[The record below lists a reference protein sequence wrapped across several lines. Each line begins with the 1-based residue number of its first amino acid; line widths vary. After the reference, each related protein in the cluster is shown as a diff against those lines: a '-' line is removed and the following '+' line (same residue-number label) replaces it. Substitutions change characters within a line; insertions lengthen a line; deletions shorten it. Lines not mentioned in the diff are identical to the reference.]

1 MIVDTSVL
9 IALIREEPVTA
20 RFVPVLNRN
29 VGRLK
34 MSTANFL
41 EAAIVADANDDIV
54 ISERL
59 DAVLRLFAIELIP
72 VSTDHVRVAREAYR
86 TFGKGRHRAKL
97 NFGDC
102 FAYAL
107 ARTTGEPL
115 LFKGDDF
122 AQTDVVDAAPPI
134 R

>member
-9 IALIREEPVTA
+9 VTLLREEPATA

-29 VGRLK
+29 VGQLK
-34 MSTANFL
+34 MSTANYF
-41 EAAIVADANDDIV
+41 ETAIVIDSNDDPV

-59 DAVLRLFAIELIP
+59 DSVMRMFEIELVP
-72 VSTDHVRVAREAYR
+72 VSAHHVRIAREAYR
-86 TFGKGRHRAKL
+86 TYGKGRHPAKL

-115 LFKGDDF
+115 MFKGDDF
-122 AQTDVVDAAPPI
+122 AKTDITDAAPSD
-134 R
+134 

>member
-1 MIVDTSVL
+1 MIVDTSVVVTL
-9 IALIREEPVTA
+9 LREEPATA

-34 MSTANFL
+34 MSTANYL
-41 EAAIVADANDDIV
+41 EAAIVIDANDDPV
-54 ISERL
+54 VSERL
-59 DAVLRLFAIELIP
+59 DAILTIFAIELIP
-72 VSTDHVRVAREAYR
+72 VTAHHARLAREAYR
-86 TFGKGRHRAKL
+86 VYGKGHHPARL

-115 LFKGDDF
+115 MFKGDDF
-122 AQTDVVDAAPPI
+122 AQTDITDAAPPTP
-134 R
+134 

>member
-9 IALIREEPVTA
+9 VALLREELITA

-34 MSTANFL
+34 MSTASYL
-41 EAAIVADANDDIV
+41 EAGIVIDANDDAV

-59 DAVLRLFAIELIP
+59 DKVIELFQIEM
-72 VSTDHVRVAREAYR
+72 VSVNADHARVARGAYR
-86 TFGKGRHRAKL
+86 RFGKGHHRAHL

-107 ARTTGEPL
+107 AKSTGEPL

-122 AQTDVVDAAPPI
+122 SHSDIISALHA
-134 R
+134 